1 VAAPRRT
8 GSWARGFALLAALR
22 AGSARADVGTGR
34 AALPA
39 ADRVLVPVTT
49 APPLAV
55 AASAG
60 YGVTESLAGEGAHHR
75 AVGSLAAGV
84 GFSSHLALSLA
95 FDGRYDRHPEGDS
108 GAVGTPQLN
117 LVGGVDAGS
126 GLRLGAG
133 LQLVLPGRGAPS
145 LDFSASALSMTA
157 LAAWTATHGLTVAG
171 MFGYRLDETAQ
182 AAPALERLSRA
193 DRLALGLS
201 AFDALPF
208 GVAVFQSFGQLDV
221 LGELS
226 GEWLVGKGA
235 PAALRSPL
243 RAALGGRM
251 RLLPSL
257 TGEIMLELSLSRRPS
272 YVIIE
277 ALVPV
282 EPRVSVGI
290 GLRYVPD
297 FAPRIAASP
306 STSTSTSTPP
316 LRTRLAGPIVDPD
329 GARLPG
335 VRVSIRVAGET
346 RTTLSNAA
354 GEYAFD
360 DLPPGMARVTLDGAG
375 VVATSQELELARATM
390 LLPLQA
396 ARAEASA
403 QLRGLVRSFAG
414 APLTAVVRV
423 AAAGRTVTADKDG
436 RFMLELRTGEY
447 EVEIECAGY
456 LTQRRKIIVQD
467 NGVTLLNVELHEAQ

>member
-1 VAAPRRT
+1 
-8 GSWARGFALLAALR
+8 
-22 AGSARADVGTGR
+22 
-34 AALPA
+34 
-39 ADRVLVPVTT
+39 VTT

-75 AVGSLAAGV
+75 GVGSLAAGV

-95 FDGRYDRHPEGDS
+95 FDGRYDRHPGGDT
-108 GAVGTPQLN
+108 GAVGTPQLS
-117 LVGGVDAGS
+117 LVGGLEAGS
-126 GLRLGAG
+126 GLRVGAG
-133 LQLVLPGRGAPS
+133 LQLLLPGRSAPS
-145 LDFSASALSMTA
+145 LDFSASALSATA
-157 LAAWTATHGLTVAG
+157 LAAWTTTHGPTVAG
-171 MFGYRLDETAQ
+171 MFGFRLDETAH
-182 AAPALERLSRA
+182 AAPPLERLSSG

-201 AFDALPF
+201 AFNALPF
-208 GVAVFQSFGQLDV
+208 GVAVFQSLGQLDV
-221 LGELS
+221 MGELS

-243 RAALGGRM
+243 RAALGGRT

-272 YVIIE
+272 YVHIE
-277 ALVPV
+277 ALFPV
-282 EPRVSVGI
+282 EPRVTVGI

-297 FAPRIAASP
+297 FASGVVASP
-306 STSTSTSTPP
+306 STSTPP
-316 LRTRLAGPIVDPD
+316 LRTRLAGPILDPD

-335 VRVSIRVAGET
+335 VRVSIRVAGEL
-346 RTTLSNAA
+346 RTTVSDGS

-360 DLPPGMARVTLDGAG
+360 DLPRGLALVTIDGAG
-375 VVATSQELELARATM
+375 VVATSQELALARPDM

-414 APLTAVVRV
+414 APLPAVVRV

-467 NGVTLLNVELHEAQ
+467 NGVTLLNVELHAAQ